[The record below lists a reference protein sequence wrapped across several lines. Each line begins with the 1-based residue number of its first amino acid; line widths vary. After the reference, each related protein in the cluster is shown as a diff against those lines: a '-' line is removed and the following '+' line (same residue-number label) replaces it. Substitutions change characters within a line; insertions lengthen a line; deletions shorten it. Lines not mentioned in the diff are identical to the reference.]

1 MKNPLSHKS
10 VLTVLSILSVLLG
23 FSLLCLG
30 SLAALQAMHIFS
42 VFPERATQ
50 TESPYVDHVA
60 ESFPIFEAPEKTVSA
75 VEQDTLSELLVTE
88 LPFVHTY
95 YLRLLVESD
104 METGSF
110 AEGLYEIWRRGH
122 AFRIHRYH
130 PENGEIVFI
139 AISDGETVQIT
150 DYAAATVETHPASIP
165 YSYEDLVPM
174 PNFRNLFAETH
185 SALQYEDTG
194 DTIRFSCHYPLSSV
208 EDHGEFVK
216 ETGLLLSYE
225 RRHGSDVLLAVTVGV
240 ADTAY
245 EMEDYYFSLD

>member
-1 MKNPLSHKS
+1 MKHRFPYKS

-30 SLAALQAMHIFS
+30 ALAALQAMHIFS

-60 ESFPIFEAPEKTVSA
+60 ESFPIFEVPEKTASR

-88 LPFVHTY
+88 LPFTDTY

-104 METGSF
+104 METGTF
-110 AEGLYEIWRRGH
+110 AEGIYEIWRRGA

-139 AISDGETVQIT
+139 AISNGDTVQIT
-150 DYAAATVETHPASIP
+150 DYAAATVETYPAAIP
-165 YSYEDLVPM
+165 HSYEDLVPL
-174 PNFRNLFAETH
+174 PNFRNLFAEAH
-185 SALQYEDTG
+185 SPLLFEDTG
-194 DTIRFSCHYPLSSV
+194 ETIRFSCQYPLSSV
-208 EDHGEFVK
+208 EDHAEFEK
-216 ETGLLLSYE
+216 DTGLLLSYE
-225 RRHGSDVLLAVTVGV
+225 RRYGADVLLSVTVGV
-240 ADTAY
+240 ADEAY
-245 EMEDYYFSLD
+245 EMEDYFFSLD